1 VSSSTCIGWC
11 STERAIADG
20 NEIAAFAPT
29 LDTLPDLRE
38 VLITADA
45 LHTQREHATYLH
57 GRGAHYLFTV
67 KRNQCATRRADT
79 SPHEAG
85 QTRREVCWV

>member
-1 VSSSTCIGWC
+1 MLAQ
-11 STERAIADG
+11 RAIAEG

-45 LHTQREHATYLH
+45 LHTQREHADYLH
-57 GRGAHYLFTV
+57 RRGGHYLFTV